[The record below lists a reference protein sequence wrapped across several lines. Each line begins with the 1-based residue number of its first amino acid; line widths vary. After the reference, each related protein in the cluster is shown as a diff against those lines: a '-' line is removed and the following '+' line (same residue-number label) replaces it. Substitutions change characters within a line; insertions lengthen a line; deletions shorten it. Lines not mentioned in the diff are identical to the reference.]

1 MLMILSL
8 KKTKTAFGEY
18 VAIKENHM
26 KKTAILLIVILLS
39 FSANSY
45 ASWLVFHKPEYKGK
59 VVDVDTN
66 EPIEGAV
73 VVAIYRKVQMAI
85 GDAVDRNIGAQEIL
99 TDKNG
104 EFTIPPYTAFMN
116 PFSWDNTVD
125 FYVFKPGYASLG
137 HADLEE
143 KLSGFGKNDSEFPA
157 HWNQTL
163 KFRVLKAGIIM
174 LPRVTGK
181 DRLESF
187 RNFYW
192 GENLRA
198 NHPIASKM
206 RYEENL
212 YILTLK

>member
-1 MLMILSL
+1 MILSL
-8 KKTKTAFGEY
+8 KKTTTVFGDY
-18 VAIKENHM
+18 AAIKE
-26 KKTAILLIVILLS
+26 KPVRTTIILLVIILLS
-39 FSANSY
+39 ITANCH
-45 ASWLVFHKPEYKGK
+45 ASWLVLHKPEYKGK

-116 PFSWDNTVD
+116 PFSWSNTVD
-125 FYVFKPGYASLG
+125 FYIFKPGYASLG
-137 HADLEE
+137 PADLDK
-143 KLSGFGKNDSEFPA
+143 KLSGSGKSDSEFPTQ
-157 HWNQTL
+157 WNQTL
-163 KFRVLKAGIIM
+163 KFRVLKTGIIM

-181 DRLESF
+181 DRIESF

-192 GENLRA
+192 GEYLKS

-212 YILTLK
+212 HILTLK